1 DKPLCIKHRRKP
13 LDLRD
18 GAILSGGVQRRRLDK
33 VGEGEK
39 VAIRSR
45 RAGDDPDGAEIGG
58 GNLLERPDTALVA
71 IAAPRAAYVVE
82 TVGHEVVTVR
92 GSVVDGLAWP
102 RLHHQLEIALA

>member
-1 DKPLCIKHRRKP
+1 KGNSRAVLRRGVHLFDDKPLCIKHRRKP

-33 VGEGEK
+33 VGEVEK

-71 IAAPRAAYVVE
+71 MAAQLAADVVE
-82 TVGHEVVTVR
+82 NLDLGAAA
-92 GSVVDGLAWP
+92 L
-102 RLHHQLEIALA
+102 RL